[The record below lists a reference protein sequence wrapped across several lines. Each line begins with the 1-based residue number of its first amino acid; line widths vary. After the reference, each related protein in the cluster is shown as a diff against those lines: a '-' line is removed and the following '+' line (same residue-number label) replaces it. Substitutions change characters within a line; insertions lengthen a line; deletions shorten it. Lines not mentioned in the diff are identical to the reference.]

1 MSGTG
6 AKGVSAKTITDEKN
20 LSIAS
25 RMSRYAR
32 ASRPCIMK
40 QLLPGIWQWSW
51 FSEEKQ
57 IDFNGL
63 FLAVGEHKILIDPPP
78 MTGEA
83 SSVVLRN
90 GPVDYIIVTNRDHA
104 REAARYQNEF
114 RCQLQ
119 VPDADAPQMD
129 LKPTKTFKDGE
140 LLTGGIWAIRLKD
153 QKSPGESA
161 LFIQQGKGVLIV
173 GDALIGKP
181 AGSVSLLAAEKYADV
196 GKAQEGLRRL
206 LKYNFDSVLVGDG
219 ASILTGAKQTVEQLL
234 QLSS

>member
-1 MSGTG
+1 
-6 AKGVSAKTITDEKN
+6 
-20 LSIAS
+20 
-25 RMSRYAR
+25 
-32 ASRPCIMK
+32 MK
-40 QLLPGIWQWSW
+40 QLLAGIWQWSW

-140 LLTGGIWAIRLKD
+140 LLTGGIWAIQLKD

-234 QLSS
+234 QPSS

>member
-1 MSGTG
+1 
-6 AKGVSAKTITDEKN
+6 
-20 LSIAS
+20 
-25 RMSRYAR
+25 MSRYAR

-63 FLAVGEHKILIDPPP
+63 FLAVAEHKILIDPPP

-140 LLTGGIWAIRLKD
+140 LLTGGIWAIQLRD

-234 QLSS
+234 QPSS